1 MKIGGEVKK
10 IKKSMKVNTNKLL
23 IIALMFSYLVNG
35 QSDNKQPNIILI
47 YADDLGK
54 GLLSHYGQKIISTPH
69 IDQLAQE
76 GITFEN
82 AYSGML
88 CAPSRASLISGFRD
102 CRPDNFQITKGAI
115 YKEIS
120 NGTYTNQE
128 IQDKINSVL
137 TPSDKDAVF
146 LGEVAQKQGYT
157 TGQFG
162 KLEWGF
168 ATTHQQMVR
177 HGWDEYYGY
186 LDHVRA
192 HGFYPPFLFRNGE
205 VEKIEGNTHADCAKT
220 KENETP
226 EKYKER
232 WNMEGKTVYSQHLFM
247 KNVLQFISNNKDKPF
262 FLYFPTQLPHGPV
275 SVPAVHPDFA
285 NNEKLTQIEK
295 EYASMVKMLDDNV
308 GQIMAH
314 LKNLG
319 IDENTLVIFTSDNGH
334 EIYYTQKDRV
344 YKPYRNIE
352 TGKRFDDVK
361 FKFYSD
367 LGGDVFDGNGGRA
380 GLKKSNLQGGIQ
392 APLIV
397 RWPKKITK
405 GQKSDLLVANY
416 DFVATIADVTG
427 YDGKVKTDGLS
438 FYKEL
443 IGEGNKKEHD
453 YVVYASFTGPTIIT
467 KEGWKLRT
475 HLPKKVFEL
484 FYLPDDFREE
494 NDLSQKY
501 SKKVKSLKKEMLKA
515 CDGDLKNGIFTFGK
529 NSIDAEKAT
538 KIKKH

>member
-1 MKIGGEVKK
+1 
-10 IKKSMKVNTNKLL
+10 MKVYTLNLL
-23 IIALMFSYLVNG
+23 FSFALLFSCLVNA

-69 IDQLAQE
+69 IDQLAEE

-82 AYSGML
+82 AYSGMV
-88 CAPSRASLISGFRD
+88 CAPSRASLISGLRD
-102 CRPDNFQITKGAI
+102 CRPENFQITKGGI
-115 YKEIS
+115 YNKIS
-120 NGTYTNQE
+120 NGTYSNEE
-128 IQDKINSVL
+128 IQSKINSVL
-137 TPSDKDAVF
+137 SSVSKNNVF
-146 LGEVAQKQGYT
+146 LGEVAQKQGYV

-168 ATTHQQMVR
+168 AATHQQMVR

-205 VEKIEGNTHADCAKT
+205 VENIEGNTHADGAKT

-226 EKYKER
+226 EKFKER
-232 WNMEGKTVYSQHLFM
+232 WNMEGKMVYSQHLFM
-247 KNVLQFISNNKDKPF
+247 SNVMQFISKNRDNPF

-285 NNEKLTQIEK
+285 NNGQLTQIEK

-314 LKNLG
+314 IKNLG

-334 EIYYTQKDRV
+334 EIYYTQEGRV

-352 TGKRFDDVK
+352 TGERFDDLNA
-361 FKFYSD
+361 KFYSN
-367 LGGDVFDGNGGRA
+367 LGGDVFNGNGGRA
-380 GLKKSNLQGGIQ
+380 GLKRSNLQGGIQ
-392 APLIV
+392 APLIA

-405 GQKSDLLVANY
+405 GQTSHLLVANY
-416 DFVATIADVTG
+416 DFVATIADITG
-427 YDGKVKTDGLS
+427 YKGTVKSDGLS

-443 IGEGNKKEHD
+443 IGEGNNKEHD
-453 YVVYASFTGPTIIT
+453 YVVYASFIGPTIIT

-475 HLPKKVFEL
+475 HLSKNAFEL
-484 FYLPDDFREE
+484 FYLPDDYREE
-494 NDLSQKY
+494 NDLSIRY
-501 SKKVKSLKKEMLKA
+501 PKKVKELKEQMLLA
-515 CDGDLKNGIFTFGK
+515 CGGDFENGVFTFGK
-529 NSIDAEKAT
+529 NSIDVEKQWKLKNT
-538 KIKKH
+538 NHK

>member
-1 MKIGGEVKK
+1 MRN
-10 IKKSMKVNTNKLL
+10 MMNKLFFTVAFL
-23 IIALMFSYLVNG
+23 FGYLANA
-35 QSDNKQPNIILI
+35 QQEKHPNIILI

-54 GLLSHYGQKIISTPH
+54 GVLSHYGQKIISTPH

-82 AYSGML
+82 AYSGMV
-88 CAPSRASLISGFRD
+88 CAPSRASLISGLRD
-102 CRPDNFQITKGAI
+102 SDPTNFEITKAGI
-115 YKEIS
+115 YKKIS
-120 NGTYTNQE
+120 DGKYTNQQ
-128 IQDKINSVL
+128 IQHKINTAL
-137 TPSDKDAVF
+137 TPPNKNAVF
-146 LGEVAQKQGYT
+146 LGEVAQKQGYV

-168 ATTHQQMVR
+168 ATSHEQMVR

-205 VEKIEGNTHADCAKT
+205 VEYIEGNTHADCGKT
-220 KENETP
+220 KEKETP

-232 WNMEGKTVYSQHLFM
+232 WNMDGKRVYSQHLFM
-247 KNVLQFISNNKDKPF
+247 DNVLNFISKNKDNPF

-285 NNEKLTQIEK
+285 NNKQLTTIEK

-334 EIYYTQKDRV
+334 EIYYSKEGRV
-344 YKPYRNIE
+344 SKPYKNVK
-352 TGKRFDDVK
+352 TGERFDDLK
-361 FKFYSD
+361 AKFYSE

-380 GLKKSNLQGGIQ
+380 GLKRSNLQGGIQ
-392 APLIV
+392 TPLIA
-397 RWPKKITK
+397 RWPKKIAK
-405 GQKSDLLVANY
+405 GQQSNLLVANY

-427 YDGKVKTDGLS
+427 YNGKVKTDGLS

-443 IGEGNKKEHD
+443 IGKENTKEHD
-453 YVVYASFTGPTIIT
+453 YVVYASFIGPTIIT
-467 KEGWKLRT
+467 NDGWKLRT
-475 HLPKKVFEL
+475 HLPKNAFEL
-484 FYLPDDFREE
+484 FYLPDDYREE
-494 NDLSQKY
+494 KDLSQQY
-501 SKKVKSLKKEMLKA
+501 PEKVKVLKKEMTKA
-515 CDGDLKNGIFTFGK
+515 CAGDLENGVFTFGK
-529 NSIDAEKAT
+529 NSVDVEKSS
-538 KIKKH
+538 KK

>member
-1 MKIGGEVKK
+1 MTSNT
-10 IKKSMKVNTNKLL
+10 IKLSFV
-23 IIALMFSYLVNG
+23 IALMLGYFVG
-35 QSDNKQPNIILI
+35 AQSNNQQPNIILI

-54 GLLSHYGQKIISTPH
+54 GLISHYGQKIISTPH
-69 IDQLAQE
+69 IDQLAEE

-82 AYSGML
+82 AYSGMV
-88 CAPSRASLISGFRD
+88 CSASRASLISGLRD
-102 CRPDNFQITKGAI
+102 CRPDNFQVTKAGI
-115 YKEIS
+115 YQKIS
-120 NGTYTNQE
+120 DGTYTNQE
-128 IQDKINSVL
+128 IQNKLNTVL
-137 TPSDKDAVF
+137 TPPNKDEVF
-146 LGEVAQKQGYT
+146 LGEVAQKQGYV

-168 ATTHQQMVR
+168 ATSHQQMVR

-205 VEKIEGNTHADCAKT
+205 VEHIEGNTHADCGKT

-247 KNVLQFISNNKDKPF
+247 NNVLQFISDNKDKPF

-275 SVPAVHPDFA
+275 SIPAVHPDFA
-285 NNEKLTQIEK
+285 NNKQLTQIEK

-334 EIYYTQKDRV
+334 EIYYTQEGRV
-344 YKPYRNIE
+344 YKPYKNVK
-352 TGKRFDDVK
+352 TGKVFDDLK
-361 FKFYSD
+361 AKFYSD

-380 GLKKSNLQGGIQ
+380 GLKRSNLQGGIQ
-392 APLIV
+392 APLIA
-397 RWPKKITK
+397 RWPRKIAK
-405 GQKSDLLVANY
+405 AQKSDLLVANY

-427 YDGKVKTDGLS
+427 YKGKTKTDGLS

-443 IGEGNKKEHD
+443 IGEGNKKQHD
-453 YVVYASFTGPTIIT
+453 YVVYASFIGPTIIT
-467 KEGWKLRT
+467 NNGWKLRT
-475 HLPKKVFEL
+475 HLPKKAFEL
-484 FYLPDDFREE
+484 FYLPDDYREE

-501 SKKVKSLKKEMLKA
+501 PEKVKALKKEMLKA
-515 CDGDLKNGIFTFGK
+515 CDGDFENGVFTFWK
-529 NSIDAEKAT
+529 NSIDVEKVT
-538 KIKKH
+538 KNKTN